1 MKNLLAGF
9 AVLAAAGA
17 TFGAASYYVYKKLK
31 DTDRKE
37 YSDIILDEE
46 KAYED
51 EVYEAAGLKKEAEE
65 EKKEEKVEE
74 TEKEEA
80 AETECEK
87 EAEKETD
94 TKEDSAQVRESIKAV
109 ADEAMKF
116 AKTVAEAAEKK
127 VTAYAGE
134 EKMDEIKGAVSDFCD
149 KATEFADT
157 AFDKAEEVGST
168 VAERAVKL
176 YTDVKEIIEGKK
188 DEK

>member
-51 EVYEAAGLKKEAEE
+51 EVYEAAGLKNEVEVEKAEE
-65 EKKEEKVEE
+65 DEKA
-74 TEKEEA
+74 EA

-176 YTDVKEIIEGKK
+176 YTDVKEIIEDKK

>member
-51 EVYEAAGLKKEAEE
+51 EVYEAAGLKNEVEE
-65 EKKEEKVEE
+65 EKAEED
-74 TEKEEA
+74 EKAEA
-80 AETECEK
+80 AEAECEK
-87 EAEKETD
+87 KAEKETE
-94 TKEDSAQVRESIKAV
+94 TKEDSAQVQESIKAV

-134 EKMDEIKGAVSDFCD
+134 EKIKGAVSDFCD

-176 YTDVKEIIEGKK
+176 YTDVKEIIEDKK